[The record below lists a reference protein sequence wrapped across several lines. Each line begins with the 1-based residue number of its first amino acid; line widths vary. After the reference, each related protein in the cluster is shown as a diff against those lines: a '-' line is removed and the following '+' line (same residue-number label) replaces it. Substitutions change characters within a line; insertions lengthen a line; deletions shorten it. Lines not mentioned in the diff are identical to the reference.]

1 MDEGF
6 LSNLFSKSTSY
17 WLSNDPN
24 GIIHA
29 FLCSRST
36 AFPNA
41 SLFFACAEGGV
52 GSFRGHLT
60 PFDRT

>member
-1 MDEGF
+1 MNEVF
-6 LSNLFSKSTSY
+6 LSM
-17 WLSNDPN
+17 SNDPN

>member
-1 MDEGF
+1 MNEV
-6 LSNLFSKSTSY
+6 FSA
-17 WLSNDPN
+17 SNDPD
-24 GIIHA
+24 GIIRA
-29 FLCSRST
+29 FLCSHST

-52 GSFRGHLT
+52 GSFQGGLT